1 MVDALTTSEL
11 AKAETVAFE
20 QVEAAVSAY
29 LADPTT
35 GRFALGAG
43 YELNLAATVKADR
56 WATTVLR
63 AGGMG
68 EKTRRTA
75 VRNAILLAKPT
86 PM

>member
-1 MVDALTTSEL
+1 MAEDLTTKQLTQIEAVASER
-11 AKAETVAFE
+11 
-20 QVEAAVSAY
+20 VEAAISAF

-35 GRFALGAG
+35 GRFALGGG

-56 WATTVLR
+56 WARSVLC

-75 VRNAILLAKPT
+75 VRNAILLARPRQA
-86 PM
+86 

>member
-1 MVDALTTSEL
+1 VVDALTTSEL
-11 AKAETVAFE
+11 AKAEAGVSE
-20 QVEAAVSAY
+20 QVEAAVAAY

-43 YELNLAATVKADR
+43 YELDLAATVKADR
-56 WATTVLR
+56 WACSVLR

-68 EKTRRTA
+68 ERTRRTA

-86 PM
+86 PI